1 MVKEEEEEKKVKEEE
16 EEGMRALMATSRGPE
31 GGFSVEK
38 WKTHLVLLMVL
49 VIGASVESSQKAD
62 GSEQSERGLMVVT
75 HTSGETRQKRAG
87 EDAFGHNHG
96 DDRQDQWRKQG
107 RPGMLVQNVKI
118 GCVHHLHC

>member
-1 MVKEEEEEKKVKEEE
+1 MEC
-16 EEGMRALMATSRGPE
+16 
-31 GGFSVEK
+31 
-38 WKTHLVLLMVL
+38 
-49 VIGASVESSQKAD
+49 SQKAD

-107 RPGMLVQNVKI
+107 GGTYIVKLLF
-118 GCVHHLHC
+118 LHCTTTLVTFDDV

>member
-1 MVKEEEEEKKVKEEE
+1 
-16 EEGMRALMATSRGPE
+16 MRALMATSWGPE
-31 GGFSVEK
+31 GGFSGGK
-38 WKTHLVLLMVL
+38 WKTQLVLLMVL
-49 VIGASVESSQKAD
+49 VIGASVECSQKAD

-107 RPGMLVQNVKI
+107 RPGMLVRNVKI

>member
-1 MVKEEEEEKKVKEEE
+1 
-16 EEGMRALMATSRGPE
+16 MRTLMATARGPVE
-31 GGFSVEK
+31 GEFSGGK
-38 WKTHLVLLMVL
+38 WKTLLMVL
-49 VIGASVESSQKAD
+49 LIGTSVESSHAA
-62 GSEQSERGLMVVT
+62 GSSSDKSERGLMVVT